1 MHAEIVSI
9 NVPDIV
15 KAGPVKITDRTK
27 TLCVLGILIGVT
39 TFFVALFGGVS
50 AKHIWGA
57 YYVNL
62 LYFMGLSAGA
72 VTTTVIFQIT
82 RALWSPAIR
91 RIAEAHIAFLP
102 WSILLLAATWF
113 GKEALFPWANQVMPG
128 KEAWMSPGFVYLRH
142 LLLLTVLFYM
152 MWRFVRASVRGD
164 VGMLLEGMNKQAL
177 EKWRGERGFLY
188 NLVSGKWKGL
198 EHEVAEIQP
207 SMSRFAPVLAFAY
220 AIIYSLFAFEMI
232 MGMDPFW
239 VSNMFGGF
247 IFVGNVYLAWAIL
260 GVTANS
266 IAQKNKTFGEIFKAP
281 QRWDIGKLTFGF
293 CMLWGYMFFAQFL
306 PQWYG
311 NLPEE
316 TQWMILR
323 TRDWDLPWIKLAWFV
338 FPACFVF
345 PFILLL
351 SRDVKRTPWAFGLVA
366 LIIGI
371 GMWFEKYLIVMPNL
385 YPTTIPFSFVEIGL
399 FIGFL
404 SLYVLSV
411 RSFLGNLPIVPISH
425 PLTHGSVKW

>member
-1 MHAEIVSI
+1 
-9 NVPDIV
+9 V
-15 KAGPVKITDRTK
+15 KAGPAKIADRTK
-27 TLCVLGILIGVT
+27 TLCLIGILIGVG
-39 TFFVALFGGVS
+39 TFTAALIMGVAP
-50 AKHIWGA
+50 KHLWGA

-72 VTTTVIFQIT
+72 VMTTVIFQIT

-102 WSILLLAATWF
+102 WALILLAFTWF
-113 GKEALFPWANQVMPG
+113 GKEYLFPWGTKEMPG
-128 KEAWMSPGFVYLRH
+128 KELWMTPSFVYIRN
-142 LLLLTVLFYM
+142 LLLLSILFYM
-152 MWRFVRASVRGD
+152 MWRFVRSSIRGD
-164 VGMLLEGMNKQAL
+164 VGMLLEGMNKQGL

-188 NLVSGKWKGL
+188 NLVSGNWRGL
-198 EHEVAEIQP
+198 EHEVATIQP
-207 SMSRFAPVLAFAY
+207 RMSRFAPVLAFAY
-220 AIIYSLFAFEMI
+220 AIIYSIFAFEMI
-232 MGMDPFW
+232 MGMDPYW
-239 VSNMFGGF
+239 ISNMFGGF
-247 IFVGNVYLAWAIL
+247 IFVGNIYLAWAVM
-260 GVTANS
+260 GFMANS
-266 IAQKNKTFGEIFKAP
+266 IAGSNRAFGAIFKAP

-293 CMLWGYMFFAQFL
+293 CMLWGYLFFSQFL

-323 TRDWDLPWIKLAWFV
+323 TRDWSLPWIKLAWFV

-345 PFILLL
+345 PFLLLL

-366 LIIGI
+366 CLIGI

-385 YPTTIPFSFVEIGL
+385 FPSTIPFGFVEPGL

-404 SLYVLSV
+404 SVYVLSV
-411 RSFLGNLPIVPISH
+411 RTFLGSLPMVPISH

>member
-15 KAGPVKITDRTK
+15 KAGPVKITDKTK
-27 TLCVLGILIGVT
+27 TLCVLGMLIGVA
-39 TFFVALFGGVS
+39 TFFGALIMGDAPQHV
-50 AKHIWGA
+50 WGA

-62 LYFMGLSAGA
+62 LYFMGLCAGA
-72 VTTTVIFQIT
+72 VMTTVIFQIT
-82 RALWSPAIR
+82 RALWSPAVR
-91 RIAEAHIAFLP
+91 RIAEAHVAFLP
-102 WSILLLAATWF
+102 FALILLAVTWF
-113 GKEALFPWANQVMPG
+113 GKDYLFPWATHPAAG
-128 KEAWMSPGFVYLRH
+128 KEFWMTPWLVYVRH
-142 LLLLTVLFYM
+142 ILCLGVLFFL
-152 MWRFVRASVRGD
+152 MWRFVRSSIRGD
-164 VGMLLEGMNKQAL
+164 VGMLLEGMNKQGL

-188 NLVSGKWKGL
+188 NLVSGNWKGL

-207 SMSRFAPVLAFAY
+207 RMSRFAPVLTFCY
-220 AIIYSLFAFEMI
+220 GILYSLFAFEMI
-232 MGMDPFW
+232 MGMDPYW

-247 IFVGNVYLAWAIL
+247 IFVGNIYLAWAVL

-266 IAQKNKTFGEIFKAP
+266 IVKHNRTFGEIFKAP

-293 CMLWGYMFFAQFL
+293 CMLWGYLFFAQFL

-323 TRDWDLPWIKLAWFV
+323 TRDWNLPWIKLAWFV

-366 LIIGI
+366 CIIAVGL
-371 GMWFEKYLIVMPNL
+371 WFEKYLIVMPNMF
-385 YPTTIPFSFVEIGL
+385 PQTVPFNFVEIGL

-404 SLYVLSV
+404 SLYIYTV
-411 RSFLGNLPIVPISH
+411 RTFLGNLPIVPISH